1 MFMKKIL
8 IQLKCCLENI
18 MAEGGYESLPE
29 WDEDYDLPDDDN
41 ADETGAFVPN
51 GASTPAPEFQTEQRE
66 KSGQSWLE
74 NLTELP
80 GLSSTTLVAESE
92 VFKEF
97 PNADKN
103 KLKFMMDDKGRTRVG
118 LLDSKKPYYNLLTQ
132 VPGKSCEYRVNP
144 QLPKEV
150 LRALG
155 ESRRQTI
162 QEEIGRLSEGILEN
176 KKIAEDASK
185 GGAERN
191 KARERA
197 QRQISTRIDLE
208 RQLGRLKAGEYTRD
222 GGGQSI
228 PLEVFEKNEEKRQE
242 REEQLQQEKEE
253 REKII
258 GDESTPISAKEKA
271 EKEIEEINKEL
282 NEIENEREIEA
293 EGLSLRDRL
302 REKVK
307 AIFKKYG
314 VTVTAI
320 FLAAGVTIGTV
331 LGTII
336 NALKKLGTDLG
347 NGLKTLGA
355 KAATALPG
363 LIGTIVSFLFKA
375 AGSAIGFLAEHTWL
389 LILAVVAFLFQKLM
403 KKR

>member
-1 MFMKKIL
+1 
-8 IQLKCCLENI
+8 
-18 MAEGGYESLPE
+18 MAQGGYEPIPD
-29 WDEDYDLPDDDN
+29 WDPYNDYPDDDN
-41 ADETGAFVPN
+41 ADETGRFEPN
-51 GASTPAPEFQTEQRE
+51 RASTPAPKFQTEQKE
-66 KSGQSWLE
+66 KSDFP
-74 NLTELP
+74 ELP
-80 GLSSTTLVAESE
+80 KIPELPKMPEDLLIELPSLSSTTLTAQGEID
-92 VFKEF
+92 KEF

-103 KLKFMMDDKGRTRVG
+103 KIKFIMDRKGRTRVG
-118 LLDSKKPYYNLLTQ
+118 LISPKKPYYNLLTQ
-132 VPGKSCEYRVNP
+132 VPGKSGEYWVNP

-162 QEEIGRLSEGILEN
+162 QEEIGRLSEGINEN
-176 KKIAEDASK
+176 KKIAEDVSE
-185 GGAERN
+185 GGTERN

-197 QRQISTRIDLE
+197 QRQISYRIDLQ
-208 RQLGRLKAGEYTRD
+208 RQLDQLKAGEYTRD

-228 PLEVFEKNEEKRQE
+228 PLEVFQKNEEKRQE
-242 REEQLQQEKEE
+242 REKQLLQEKQEQ
-253 REKII
+253 EKVIN
-258 GDESTPISAKEKA
+258 DESAPISEKEKA
-271 EKEIEEINKEL
+271 EKEIEEINEEL

-307 AIFKKYG
+307 AIFKKHG

-320 FLAAGVTIGTV
+320 FLAAGVTIGAV
-331 LGTII
+331 LGTIT
-336 NALKKLGTDLG
+336 NALKQLGTELG

-355 KAATALPG
+355 KAANALPG
-363 LIGTIVSFLFKA
+363 LIGAVVSFLFKA
-375 AGSAIGFLAEHTWL
+375 AGNAIGFLAEHTWL